1 MLLIYASF
9 SVYHK
14 TSFTKKHVVMMITS
28 ACLFVLL
35 FNLARMIPTTRI
47 TSDGICI
54 QNLVWPSQFWFR
66 FASVIVSI
74 VYFFFPFLFILSLY
88 LSIFLHL
95 QKMASQNHLS
105 KGQSNQMNTMDRA
118 KTNVLKTLVLLSS
131 CFFLCWGWNVTL
143 FLLFTLGVPLSFDTP
158 FYNFSVF
165 MININCCV
173 NPFCYAVQYREFQE
187 QARSIFCNC
196 KVLSN
201 KHGISTVENSEV
213 QTVASNVE

>member
-28 ACLFVLL
+28 ACLFGLL

-66 FASVIVSI
+66 FASDIVSI

-95 QKMASQNHLS
+95 RKMASQNHLS
-105 KGQSNQMNTMDRA
+105 EGQSNQMNTMDRA
-118 KTNVLKTLVLLSS
+118 KNQCSENIGP
-131 CFFLCWGWNVTL
+131 FIFL
-143 FLLFTLGVPLSFDTP
+143 FLSLLGLECYSLFT
-158 FYNFSVF
+158 FYSWHTF
-165 MININCCV
+165 ILRYTI
-173 NPFCYAVQYREFQE
+173 
-187 QARSIFCNC
+187 
-196 KVLSN
+196 L
-201 KHGISTVENSEV
+201 
-213 QTVASNVE
+213 